1 MPELALLSELKY
13 PSASIKN
20 TSGMAS
26 RGVSVFKSNQRRT
39 LVQLDLTSYSYKL
52 EQLGKRCK
60 LEQLHGK
67 PVMLQP
73 VQPSCTL
80 EPELRGFPVC

>member
-1 MPELALLSELKY
+1 MAELALLSELKH
-13 PSASIKN
+13 PSPSKKN

-26 RGVSVFKSNQRRT
+26 RGVSVFKSDQRRT

-52 EQLGKRCK
+52 EL
-60 LEQLHGK
+60 LHGK

-80 EPELRGFPVC
+80 EPELRVFPVC